1 MKSLAIVICVVITA
15 FAALANE
22 HKSCESGHH
31 HHEGEEH
38 EEIPHGE
45 SVEVS
50 ASALSSMAI
59 NFVHPAKRKLALT
72 MALFGRMELASNARF
87 GAPSSIPGR
96 ITLKVCEFDRVKK
109 GDELFSI
116 DSPAIKSLSSEIA
129 VLENRLE
136 VYRKLKTA
144 NAEIEMNLKIKK
156 AEKAA
161 LIGNAEELNGIVT
174 VRAAADALIE
184 QIDVADGSWVETGAA
199 VMTLVRP
206 QVLRFRAVVPSADA
220 AKLMDGMWIN
230 CGGKAA
236 RLVIGIGGADGMVPV
251 YGIFEKE
258 SPVMRAGERVGAE
271 CVLDENAEL
280 VTALPDECIV
290 QSGVDKI
297 VFVRDEKNASRFI
310 AVKVGTGITVGGWTE
325 VKGLPEDGHLEVVK
339 HGAYELKLALT
350 QKHNEKPVGHFHSDG
365 TFHAGEDH

>member
-1 MKSLAIVICVVITA
+1 
-15 FAALANE
+15 
-22 HKSCESGHH
+22 
-31 HHEGEEH
+31 
-38 EEIPHGE
+38 
-45 SVEVS
+45 
-50 ASALSSMAI
+50 MAI
-59 NFVHPAKRKLALT
+59 NFAHPAKRKLALT

-109 GDELFSI
+109 GDELFAI
-116 DSPAIKSLSSEIA
+116 DSPAIKSLSNEIA

-206 QVLRFRAVVPSADA
+206 QVLLQRMRRSLWMVSGLIVAERRLGSSLVLTARTEWFRYMAYLRKSLQRCVRVSELGRNVCWMKMSIPLMILIRVIMADA
-220 AKLMDGMWIN
+220 
-230 CGGKAA
+230 
-236 RLVIGIGGADGMVPV
+236 
-251 YGIFEKE
+251 
-258 SPVMRAGERVGAE
+258 S
-271 CVLDENAEL
+271 
-280 VTALPDECIV
+280 
-290 QSGVDKI
+290 
-297 VFVRDEKNASRFI
+297 
-310 AVKVGTGITVGGWTE
+310 
-325 VKGLPEDGHLEVVK
+325 
-339 HGAYELKLALT
+339 
-350 QKHNEKPVGHFHSDG
+350 
-365 TFHAGEDH
+365 